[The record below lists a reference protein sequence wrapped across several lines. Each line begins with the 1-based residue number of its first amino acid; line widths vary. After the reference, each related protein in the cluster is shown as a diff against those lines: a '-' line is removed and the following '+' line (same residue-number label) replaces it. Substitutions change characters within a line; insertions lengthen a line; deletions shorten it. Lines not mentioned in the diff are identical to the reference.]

1 MNTGRA
7 GQSLCDYW
15 DLALRDLRDFFL
27 EIDDDQGIIVW
38 KKFIKKY
45 YLQPYVDKNYIPQE
59 LWSGHFKSDVRPQ
72 SNKNFLKFYQNINL
86 LIIERGKWITKK
98 LYEKVHS
105 REELNECSLY
115 QTELANLELHYFEEA
130 TTQTQKN

>member
-1 MNTGRA
+1 MEKI
-7 GQSLCDYW
+7 Y
-15 DLALRDLRDFFL
+15 
-27 EIDDDQGIIVW
+27 
-38 KKFIKKY
+38 KKY

-59 LWSGHFKSDVRPQ
+59 LWSGHFKSDLKPQ
-72 SNKNFLKFYQNINL
+72 SNMNFLKFYKNINL

-98 LYEKVHS
+98 LYEKVYS
-105 REELNECSLY
+105 GEELNESSLY